1 MPSQQNL
8 GIILEN
14 EMSENWYYFEN
25 WVYSQNKMISLE
37 YRWLILLKNLTDFDP
52 PK

>member
-25 WVYSQNKMISLE
+25 LSLFTK
-37 YRWLILLKNLTDFDP
+37 YNDFLGVQVVDFAQ
-52 PK
+52 KSN